1 MKIVLNGI
9 AQFSCDDSLYRVSV
23 EYTVLLI
30 MNSFF
35 DIGEVIMT
43 VVRT

>member
-9 AQFSCDDSLYRVSV
+9 AQFSCDDSLYRESV
-23 EYTVLLI
+23 KYASLLI
-30 MNSFF
+30 MNVFF